1 MKLIDLKILLAAV
14 MASGLASCAI
24 GPVEE
29 IEDPTAPKGPGVFTG
44 ATGEFSVTDFFSD
57 EKKRLSSGGYYI
69 LDLDGAPPM
78 TQEQYKEFESFR
90 AWLRSREQG
99 TDEYKEYESWRAFQE
114 FRRLQSKE
122 EQPK

>member
-1 MKLIDLKILLAAV
+1 MKFISLKLLLGLWVIA
-14 MASGLASCAI
+14 MAGCVT

-29 IEDPTAPKGPGVFTG
+29 PEDPSEPKGPGLFTG

-57 EKKRLSSGGYYI
+57 EKRRGASGGYYI

-78 TQEQYKEFESFR
+78 TEEQFKEFESFR

-114 FRRLQSKE
+114 FRKLQAKE
-122 EQPK
+122 QDK